1 MRYCDEDP
9 AKGNVA
15 IDYADCRVMGTY
27 ENPMQ
32 AEGEKKDKLLNI
44 TGICSREKLET
55 FLDHGRIRRWTELVV
70 PEILSV
76 PSFKPDIEQLISISA
91 EVETICQRIIK
102 TPYKT
107 DNPKQSPP
115 LFNQEGTAITGYKL
129 VIEGVI
135 RQKIVYSA
143 VQTQSVHA
151 VHFDTPFSAFII
163 LSPQDS
169 CTSKFKVDVCIED
182 IFVTD
187 ITGRKIFK
195 NVTLIMR
202 AVPSAAK

>member
-55 FLDHGRIRRWTELVV
+55 FLDHGRIRRWTEWVV

-91 EVETICQRIIK
+91 EVETICQRII
-102 TPYKT
+102 
-107 DNPKQSPP
+107 N
-115 LFNQEGTAITGYKL
+115 
-129 VIEGVI
+129 
-135 RQKIVYSA
+135 
-143 VQTQSVHA
+143 
-151 VHFDTPFSAFII
+151 
-163 LSPQDS
+163 LSN
-169 CTSKFKVDVCIED
+169 TF
-182 IFVTD
+182 
-187 ITGRKIFK
+187 
-195 NVTLIMR
+195 
-202 AVPSAAK
+202 